1 MVTADEVG
9 GITVFEALG
18 LPDRERPA
26 PVPPAERAR
35 TSQLDSRLQSD
46 VGGTG
51 VRGSTKFIA
60 LAALFAGGF
69 LLAGGLAFGRAT
81 QFTTTETRTATL
93 HETATSTVHETTTEP
108 GTTVTETTATTV
120 PETAPGTTV
129 VSTLLQTTTRR
140 VFVQPPSTTTSGSST
155 SSTPTWVWVL
165 LAILA
170 AAVIGLVVV
179 LLTRKGRGAASPA
192 ERRQRLDG
200 AVASW
205 AAQGWA
211 LESETADSAVLRRG
225 GERMV
230 VSVDEAGQVSARPL
244 MSP

>member
-1 MVTADEVG
+1 MS
-9 GITVFEALG
+9 
-18 LPDRERPA
+18 RPRTKVNA
-26 PVPPAERAR
+26 AQRLRPAERAR
-35 TSQLDSRLQSD
+35 TSRLDSRFQSD
-46 VGGTG
+46 VGGAG

-60 LAALFAGGF
+60 LAGLFAGGF

-93 HETATSTVHETTTEP
+93 HETTTSTVHETTTEP

-140 VFVQPPSTTTSGSST
+140 VFVQPATTTSSSST

-179 LLTRKGRGAASPA
+179 LLTRKGRGAVSPA

-205 AAQGWA
+205 AAQGWG